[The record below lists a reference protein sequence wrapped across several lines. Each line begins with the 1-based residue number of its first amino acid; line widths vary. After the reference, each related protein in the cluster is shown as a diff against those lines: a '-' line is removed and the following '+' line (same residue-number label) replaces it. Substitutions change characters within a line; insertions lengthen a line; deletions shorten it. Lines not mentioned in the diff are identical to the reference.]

1 MMDSPRVLLD
11 RLINNTAHPVV
22 QKIYNTNHRLLFVLN
37 LPKLQRC
44 IIILIFYSSV
54 EVFFLFWKFFILK
67 PTMSDGVQ
75 LHALFHHIPIALS
88 LIISPLIL
96 AWLTFLGR
104 HRRVVAWSMPFI
116 STLYIGLS
124 LCYHNY
130 MIGAIT
136 PATGIILVGAGM
148 IGLMGIGRLETYST
162 LLVAVLVIFCSSYF
176 GFLGEIPYAPLFYYD
191 QLPFPHHPLRWL
203 LNSMGLYILLA
214 FSLLL
219 MFDLILTQWRLQ
231 SEAVLRLSRTDS
243 LTGLY
248 NRHSLNE
255 YLVERAQI
263 GEPTG
268 FILLDVD
275 HFKRINDQH
284 GHLLGD
290 HILQQV
296 AKTLQQQ
303 VRAQDW
309 VGRYGG
315 EEFIVILPRTSLT
328 ETLRIA
334 ETCRI
339 AMHQIFIHA
348 HQYVSISA
356 GVTATVRSFD
366 IAQVLNHADQNL
378 YQAKHQGRDRV
389 VASAFAS

>member
-1 MMDSPRVLLD
+1 MQTARGLLE
-11 RLINNTAHPVV
+11 RFINSTTHPVV
-22 QKIYNTNHRLLFVLN
+22 QQIYNTNHRLMFVLN
-37 LPKLQRC
+37 LPKSQRC

-54 EVFFLFWKFFILK
+54 EVFFLFWKFFILR
-67 PTMSDGVQ
+67 PTMSNGVQ
-75 LHALFHHIPIALS
+75 LDALYQHIPVATAL
-88 LIISPLIL
+88 ITSPLLL
-96 AWLTFLGR
+96 AWLLFLGR
-104 HRRVVAWSMPFI
+104 HHQIVTWVMPFFA
-116 STLYIGLS
+116 TLYIGLS

-130 MIGAIT
+130 MIGAVT

-148 IGLMGIGRLETYST
+148 IGLMGIGRIETYST
-162 LLVAVLVIFCSSYF
+162 IVIAVVVIFCTSY
-176 GFLGEIPYAPLFYYD
+176 LGLLGSIPYAPLFYYD

-203 LNSMGLYILLA
+203 ANSMGLYTLLA

-219 MFDLILTQWRLQ
+219 MFDLIVTQWRFQ

-263 GEPTG
+263 GEATG
-268 FILLDVD
+268 LILLDVD
-275 HFKRINDQH
+275 HFKLINDQH

-296 AKTLQQQ
+296 AQTLQQQ
-303 VRAQDW
+303 VRQQDW

-315 EEFIVILPRTSLT
+315 EEFIIILPKASLAQA
-328 ETLRIA
+328 IQVA
-334 ETCRI
+334 EQCRL
-339 AMHQIFIHA
+339 AMHQISIHGN
-348 HQYVSISA
+348 QYVSISA

-366 IAQVLNHADQNL
+366 IAQVLNQADQNL
-378 YQAKHQGRDRV
+378 YHAKHQGRDRV
-389 VASAFAS
+389 VASAFLG

>member
-1 MMDSPRVLLD
+1 METPRVWLE
-11 RLINNTAHPVV
+11 RLINDAAHPVV
-22 QKIYNTNHRLLFVLN
+22 QKMYNTNHRLLFVLN
-37 LPKLQRC
+37 LPKIQRC
-44 IIILIFYSSV
+44 MIILLFYSCV

-67 PTMSDGVQ
+67 PTMADGVQ
-75 LHALFHHIPIALS
+75 LDAIFHHVPVALA
-88 LIISPLIL
+88 LISTPVVL

-104 HRRVVAWSMPFI
+104 HRRIVIWAMPLI

-130 MIGAIT
+130 MIGAVT

-148 IGLMGIGRLETYST
+148 IGLMGIGRIETYAT
-162 LLVAVLVIFCSSYF
+162 ILIATVVIFCTSYL
-176 GFLGEIPYAPLFYYD
+176 GFLGTIPYAPLFYFD
-191 QLPFPHHPLRWL
+191 QVPIPHQPLRWL
-203 LNSMGLYILLA
+203 ANSMGLYSLLA

-263 GEPTG
+263 GEQTG

-275 HFKRINDQH
+275 HFKKINDQH
-284 GHLLGD
+284 GHLVGD

-296 AKTLQQQ
+296 AQTLQQH
-303 VRAQDW
+303 VRPQDW

-315 EEFIVILPRTSLT
+315 EEFIVILPRASLA
-328 ETLRIA
+328 ETVHIA
-334 ETCRI
+334 ESCRL
-339 AMHQIFIHA
+339 AMHQIVIDS
-348 HQYVSISA
+348 HQQVSISA
-356 GVTATVRSFD
+356 GVTATTRGFD
-366 IAQVLNHADQNL
+366 ITQVLNQADQNL
-378 YQAKHQGRDRV
+378 YHAKHQGRDRV
-389 VASAFAS
+389 VASDFSG